1 MHRAKHQRKRRAEP
15 PRALSARAAA
25 APVPPVPPG
34 PPPVAGLGDL
44 VKDPHNRRLHPTRN
58 VTMLAEALRTV
69 GAGRSIVIDD
79 RNEVIAGNGVL
90 EAAPQAG
97 ISKVRVIDT
106 DGTEIIAVRRTGLT
120 AAQKRDMAMY
130 DNRTAELAEWNIPQL
145 EADFKN
151 GDTFA
156 PFFTHEELQKMRVV
170 ARTLGAANQ
179 VAPGNYL
186 VVITCRDEQDQVAL
200 LGRLMAEGLICKALV
215 S

>member
-1 MHRAKHQRKRRAEP
+1 MT
-15 PRALSARAAA
+15 
-25 APVPPVPPG
+25 
-34 PPPVAGLGDL
+34 DL
-44 VKDPHNRRLHPTRN
+44 VKDPHNRRVHPTRN
-58 VTMLAEALRTV
+58 VAMIAEALRTV
-69 GAGRSIVIDD
+69 GAARSIVIDD

-90 EAAPQAG
+90 EAAGQAG
-97 ISKVRVIDT
+97 LTKVRVVDT

-120 AAQKRDMAMY
+120 PTQKRDMAMY
-130 DNRTAELAEWNIPQL
+130 DNRASELAEWNIPQL

-156 PFFTHEELQKMRVV
+156 PFFTPEELQKMRVV

-186 VVITCRDEQDQVAL
+186 VVVTCRDEQDQVAL
-200 LGRLMAEGLICKALV
+200 LGRLMNEGLICKALV